1 MVEAFSKTNA
11 RFLVVSFTSDWL
23 YPTYQSRE
31 MVKSIKKTGQ
41 DVSFCEIE
49 AKWGHDA
56 FLIPN
61 PRLSSILGGFLNR
74 VYNETT
80 R

>member
-1 MVEAFSKTNA
+1 
-11 RFLVVSFTSDWL
+11 
-23 YPTYQSRE
+23 
-31 MVKSIKKTGQ
+31 MVKAIKKTGQ

-61 PRLSSILGGFLNR
+61 PRLSSIIGGFLSR
-74 VYNETT
+74 VFNETN
-80 R
+80 